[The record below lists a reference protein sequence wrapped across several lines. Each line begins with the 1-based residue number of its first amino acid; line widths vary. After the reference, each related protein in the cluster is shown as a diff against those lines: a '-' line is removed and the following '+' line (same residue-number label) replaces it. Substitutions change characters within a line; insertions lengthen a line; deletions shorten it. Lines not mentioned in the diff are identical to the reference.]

1 MQITS
6 KFTIAVHIVIAV
18 DYFKDSQKVTSNFLA
33 GSVGANPVIV
43 RNVMG
48 DLKNAGIIAIS
59 QGKSGIALAKELED
73 ITFYDVYRAVSC
85 VSDEGLFHF
94 HEKPNMDC
102 PVGRN
107 IHKVLDE
114 ELLGVQNAMEA
125 QMKAVKLSD
134 IVNKTRRE
142 IANEVNSQA

>member
-48 DLKNAGIIAIS
+48 DLKNAGIISIS
-59 QGKSGIALAKELED
+59 QGKSGMALARVLED

>member
-6 KFTIAVHIVIAV
+6 KFTIAIHIVIAV

-48 DLKNAGIIAIS
+48 DLKNAGIISIS
-59 QGKSGIALAKELED
+59 QGKSGMALARALED

-142 IANEVNSQA
+142 IANEANLQA

>member
-6 KFTIAVHIVIAV
+6 KFTIAIHIVIAV

-48 DLKNAGIIAIS
+48 DLKNAGIISIS

-142 IANEVNSQA
+142 IANEANLQA

>member
-48 DLKNAGIIAIS
+48 DLKNAGIISIS
-59 QGKSGIALAKELED
+59 QGKSGMALARALED

-142 IANEVNSQA
+142 IANEANSQA

>member
-1 MQITS
+1 MERQPSGGFVYNLEGHGSNDVMIPGFSMYGTT
-6 KFTIAVHIVIAV
+6 KRAVT
-18 DYFKDSQKVTSNFLA
+18 YYTK
-33 GSVGANPVIV
+33 
-43 RNVMG
+43 
-48 DLKNAGIIAIS
+48 
-59 QGKSGIALAKELED
+59 ALAKELED

-142 IANEVNSQA
+142 IANEANLQA

>member
-48 DLKNAGIIAIS
+48 DLKNAGIISIS

-94 HEKPNMDC
+94 HERPNMDC

-142 IANEVNSQA
+142 IANEANSQA

>member
-6 KFTIAVHIVIAV
+6 KFTIAIHIITAI
-18 DYFKDSQKVTSNFLA
+18 DYFRDSETVTSKFLA

-48 DLKNAGIIAIS
+48 DLKNAGIIDVS
-59 QGKSGIALAKELED
+59 RGKSGIDLAKKLED
-73 ITFYDVYRAVSC
+73 ITFYDVYKAVDC
-85 VSDEGLFHF
+85 VSGEGLFHF
-94 HEKPNMDC
+94 HEQPNMEC

-114 ELLGVQNAMEA
+114 ELLGVQDAMEA
-125 QMKAVKLSD
+125 QMKKVRLSD
-134 IVNKTRRE
+134 IVNKARRE
-142 IANEVNSQA
+142 IIKETT